1 MANTHE
7 SFRQD
12 MQQEASDQFF
22 PVQHHDFVA
31 VVVAVV
37 FVAKFD
43 FVLVDRQD
51 ARIAERGFTAV
62 AGQVI
67 DFGLG
72 AFQPELRLPFH
83 LDVR

>member
-1 MANTHE
+1 
-7 SFRQD
+7 
-12 MQQEASDQFF
+12 MQQETPDQFF
-22 PVQHHDFVA
+22 PVQRHDFVA

-51 ARIAERGFTAV
+51 ARIAERDFTAIASQV
-62 AGQVI
+62 A
-67 DFGLG
+67 DHGLG
-72 AFQPELRLPFH
+72 AFQPELSLPFH